1 MQWSVFLRFLHSLSL
16 GRNDKVYQN
25 NTLLRTFDNK
35 YLHKM
40 GCLSMQRNTVPQS
53 ISSIFSIKKAPPT
66 RSISLHKYLPHRY
79 GISTL
84 HCRLLC
90 GQRAVPSHTLNRLCK
105 EYITAAPRC
114 QIKTPLLLHYKKI
127 CFIIVCAAGAHIFKP
142 YADLNTKKCCNELYA
157 MSRSLRRRP
166 RKGQGSLL
174 GAGA

>member
-1 MQWSVFLRFLHSLSL
+1 MILFLQKNGSMILIKRMIKNILFVITYRTKIFKFL
-16 GRNDKVYQN
+16 
-25 NTLLRTFDNK
+25 K
-35 YLHKM
+35 Y
-40 GCLSMQRNTVPQS
+40 
-53 ISSIFSIKKAPPT
+53 FSIKKAPPT

-127 CFIIVCAAGAHIFKP
+127 CFIIVCAAGAHKFKLR
-142 YADLNTKKCCNELYA
+142 ADLNIKKCCNELYA

-166 RKGQGSLL
+166 RKGQGRLL

>member
-1 MQWSVFLRFLHSLSL
+1 MIVLLHNF
-16 GRNDKVYQN
+16 R
-25 NTLLRTFDNK
+25 TLLVLLASLKFCICCAILCRKTYPLF
-35 YLHKM
+35 
-40 GCLSMQRNTVPQS
+40 
-53 ISSIFSIKKAPPT
+53 FFIKKAPPT
-66 RSISLHKYLPHRY
+66 RSISLHEYLPHRY

-157 MSRSLRRRP
+157 MSRILRRRP